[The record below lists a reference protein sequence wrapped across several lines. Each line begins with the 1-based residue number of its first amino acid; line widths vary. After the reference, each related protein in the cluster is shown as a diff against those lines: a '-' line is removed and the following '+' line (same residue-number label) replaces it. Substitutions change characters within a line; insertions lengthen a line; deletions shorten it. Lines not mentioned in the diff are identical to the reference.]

1 MPVNFARVFNH
12 EIDILSS
19 VCVGKNSSRPFGNL
33 QEHGNEA
40 DWEQLFNAWASFA
53 LTFLYFY
60 DYDNDYDYD

>member
-1 MPVNFARVFNH
+1 MKPDGKAADRQVHCWGLILLVNLARVFNH

-40 DWEQLFNAWASFA
+40 D
-53 LTFLYFY
+53 
-60 DYDNDYDYD
+60 